1 VLHWYTSSEY
11 QRARYG
17 DLVREAE
24 QRQLVHAVQTQ
35 RQQHPNRRARGL
47 NWLGRQLV
55 LWGWRLQGQRFGD
68 GLVTPRL
75 EAHRVVRLG
84 NGMTSRQ

>member
-1 VLHWYTSSEY
+1 MLNWYIPSEY
-11 QRARYG
+11 QRTRYQ

-24 QRQLVHAVQTQ
+24 QRQLVHAVQAQ
-35 RQQHPNRRARGL
+35 RRHHLGRRARGL

-68 GLVTPRL
+68 
-75 EAHRVVRLG
+75 
-84 NGMTSRQ
+84 